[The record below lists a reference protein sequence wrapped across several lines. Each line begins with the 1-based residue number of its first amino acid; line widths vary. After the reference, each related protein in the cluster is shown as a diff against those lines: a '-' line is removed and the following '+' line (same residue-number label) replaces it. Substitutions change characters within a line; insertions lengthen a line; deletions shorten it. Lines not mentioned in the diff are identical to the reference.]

1 MQHHRLHKIRWDK
14 RGLICKL
21 DWPIKTDV
29 EIKSWL
35 ITVKRSEKENKISN
49 RIHQNDAASLSPSTN
64 AHIISGKI
72 TEILIWAE
80 QVVLSLI
87 HHVKAWLLPLCLKK
101 KAGEML
107 KQDLK

>member
-35 ITVKRSEKENKISN
+35 IIVKRSERENEISN
-49 RIHQNDAASLSPSTN
+49 RIHQNDAASLPLSTN
-64 AHIISGKI
+64 AHIIFGK
-72 TEILIWAE
+72 
-80 QVVLSLI
+80 
-87 HHVKAWLLPLCLKK
+87 
-101 KAGEML
+101 
-107 KQDLK
+107 